1 MAFEKFSKDAA
12 TKTHGA
18 VEASVIDLVM
28 PTTELVGTT
37 ANVIR
42 SAAHV
47 AGGYM
52 WAKKKITGNFF

>member
-18 VEASVIDLVM
+18 VEASVIDLVL

-42 SAAHV
+42 SGAHV

>member
-1 MAFEKFSKDAA
+1 MAFEKFSTTAE

-18 VEASVIDLVM
+18 VEASVVDLVM

-47 AGGYM
+47 GAGYLF
-52 WAKKKITGNFF
+52 AKKKITGNFF